1 MRRLKFFPDDGADP
15 LWDADTGFMVNLD
28 GLPLRDDTRV
38 ALRSWC
44 RQWAV
49 LLDRSIWAEGF
60 RREMSQE
67 TPEPVSRE
75 QWDLA
80 ERDGLRL
87 FERVKAELG
96 PEWSVEF
103 G

>member
-1 MRRLKFFPDDGADP
+1 VRRLKFFPADGADP
-15 LWDADTGFMVNLD
+15 LWNADTGFRVNLD

-44 RQWAV
+44 SRWAI
-49 LLDRSIWAEGF
+49 LLDRSISAEAVWCGT
-60 RREMSQE
+60 SHK
-67 TPEPVSRE
+67 TPQPISRE
-75 QWDLA
+75 QWELA
-80 ERDGLRL
+80 EREGLQL
-87 FERVKAELG
+87 FERVQAELG